1 MPEMSRSPATRWNL
15 QDLAVSWNFM
25 KIQWWPSECKALL
38 KGIKHQN
45 LYKAR
50 AHVDPLPLGL
60 HVETWYGARSI
71 HVEYVESLGVWT
83 FSPPPEH
90 VWPEELSQKA
100 LAAIGWEDPR
110 LQDGGVAEG
119 ASEGA
124 RGGSLYWFTLPK
136 PTSWNLNCRIFL
148 RRWANFANLCL
159 IQTCS
164 NKVADQQLEN
174 MMPPFWTEKPKETKN
189 FSPRRPQSRV
199 NQQDFADWALTPG
212 SSVKG
217 CDRFKM
223 SYDLVALL
231 LNSNKR

>member
-83 FSPPPEH
+83 FSPP
-90 VWPEELSQKA
+90 SRTC
-100 LAAIGWEDPR
+100 LAWGT
-110 LQDGGVAEG
+110 
-119 ASEGA
+119 
-124 RGGSLYWFTLPK
+124 FTK
-136 PTSWNLNCRIFL
+136 SSCRDWL
-148 RRWANFANLCL
+148 RRSTSTRRRCGWRGFWRGPRGKSLL
-159 IQTCS
+159 IYPSKTDQLKLKLPDFPSKVGKFCQSMLDS
-164 NKVADQQLEN
+164 NMFKQSSGPAAGKHDATLLDRKTKRNEKFLS
-174 MMPPFWTEKPKETKN
+174 PPPAK
-189 FSPRRPQSRV
+189 
-199 NQQDFADWALTPG
+199 
-212 SSVKG
+212 
-217 CDRFKM
+217 
-223 SYDLVALL
+223 
-231 LNSNKR
+231 